1 MMKKGNIKAIRI
13 YVDINYDITCKKL
26 SDADVLKLAKK
37 YILAMSIENP
47 IFAESTAKELGLT
60 F

>member
-1 MMKKGNIKAIRI
+1 MAKNIKAIRI

-26 SDADVLKLAKK
+26 SDADVVKLAQK
-37 YILAMSIENP
+37 YILAMSIETP
-47 IFAESTAKELGLT
+47 RIAESTAKELGLT